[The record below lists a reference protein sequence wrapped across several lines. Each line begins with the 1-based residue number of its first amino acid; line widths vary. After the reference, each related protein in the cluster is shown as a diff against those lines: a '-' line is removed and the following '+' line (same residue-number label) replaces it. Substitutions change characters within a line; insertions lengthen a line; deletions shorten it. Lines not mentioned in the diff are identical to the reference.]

1 MGISSEMVVFQSEV
15 RRPEVSVSPGNLL
28 EVKFSDL
35 LNQNTEGGPLGLCC
49 NCPLGDSDA
58 AQV

>member
-1 MGISSEMVVFQSEV
+1 MVVFQSEV

-28 EVKFSDL
+28 EINFSDL
-35 LNQNTEGGPLGLCC
+35 LNHNTAGGPLGLCC

-58 AQV
+58 AGV

>member
-1 MGISSEMVVFQSEV
+1 MVVFQSDV
-15 RRPEVSVSPGNLL
+15 CRPEVSVSPGNLL

-35 LNQNTEGGPLGLCC
+35 LNQNTAGGPLGLCC
-49 NCPLGDSDA
+49 SCPLGDSDA

>member
-1 MGISSEMVVFQSEV
+1 MVVFQSDV

-35 LNQNTEGGPLGLCC
+35 LNQNTAGGPLSLCC
-49 NCPLGDSDA
+49 SCPLGDSDA